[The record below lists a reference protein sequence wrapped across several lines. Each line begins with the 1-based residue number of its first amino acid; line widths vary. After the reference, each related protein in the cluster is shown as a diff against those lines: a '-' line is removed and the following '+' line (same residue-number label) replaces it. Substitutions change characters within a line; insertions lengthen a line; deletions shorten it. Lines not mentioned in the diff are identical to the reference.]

1 MTRPQTTQTAS
12 GSPSAIAKLVA
23 VAEALTEQRRLSRIA
38 NTAGLPISTVHRI
51 LQELVAHGW
60 VREGEEHDYVLGPGL
75 MRLAARAAD
84 DSDLARAARP
94 ALRALC
100 ERSGYTVHFGVRQGD
115 EAVYI
120 DKLEGRGAYGMRS
133 RIGASLPLHCTAIG
147 KAILAA
153 LPDDE
158 VRRIAART
166 GLPRRMPH
174 TLTTVDALLSN
185 LNTVRGRG
193 WALDD
198 EENVPRV
205 RCVGAV
211 VVDRRGEPVGAV
223 SVAGLSV
230 DLGWAQVARLA
241 PMVVRAARDLSTT
254 LGAHTL

>member
-1 MTRPQTTQTAS
+1 MTRPQTQS
-12 GSPSAIAKLVA
+12 GPPWAIGKRVG
-23 VAEALTEQRRLSRIA
+23 VAEARTEQGRLSRIG

-147 KAILAA
+147 KAVLAA
-153 LPDDE
+153 LPGDAI
-158 VRRIAART
+158 RRIGAPTRRPRPEPPH
-166 GLPRRMPH
+166 LPTPE
-174 TLTTVDALLSN
+174 A
-185 LNTVRGRG
+185 
-193 WALDD
+193 
-198 EENVPRV
+198 VP
-205 RCVGAV
+205 G
-211 VVDRRGEPVGAV
+211 
-223 SVAGLSV
+223 
-230 DLGWAQVARLA
+230 
-241 PMVVRAARDLSTT
+241 
-254 LGAHTL
+254 

>member
-75 MRLAARAAD
+75 MRLA
-84 DSDLARAARP
+84 ARAARP

-174 TLTTVDALLSN
+174 TLTTTEALLAN
-185 LNTVRGRG
+185 LASVRARG

-198 EENVPRV
+198 EENVTRV

-211 VVDRRGEPVGAV
+211 VLNHRGEPIGAV
-223 SVAGLSV
+223 SVSGLSF
-230 DLGWAQVARLA
+230 DMARAQVARLA
-241 PMVVRAARDLSTT
+241 PMVVRASREVSAA
-254 LGAHTL
+254 LGARA